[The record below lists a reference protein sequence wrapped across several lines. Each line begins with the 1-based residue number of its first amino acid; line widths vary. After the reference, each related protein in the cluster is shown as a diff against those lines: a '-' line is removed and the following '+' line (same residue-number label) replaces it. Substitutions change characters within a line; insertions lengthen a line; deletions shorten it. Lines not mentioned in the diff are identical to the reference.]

1 MAAFGCDSGL
11 CGRRETCGELVCHT
25 GNIINLRCIFHE
37 NQHEPQESE
46 ITDLAIILDY
56 EHLDLR
62 FTRSVNVSVLFRER
76 RERTPDLES
85 LGGNR

>member
-1 MAAFGCDSGL
+1 M
-11 CGRRETCGELVCHT
+11 RRTSMPYRQHNKSTVYIPR
-25 GNIINLRCIFHE
+25 NR
-37 NQHEPQESE
+37 HEPQETE

-76 RERTPDLES
+76 KERTPDLES